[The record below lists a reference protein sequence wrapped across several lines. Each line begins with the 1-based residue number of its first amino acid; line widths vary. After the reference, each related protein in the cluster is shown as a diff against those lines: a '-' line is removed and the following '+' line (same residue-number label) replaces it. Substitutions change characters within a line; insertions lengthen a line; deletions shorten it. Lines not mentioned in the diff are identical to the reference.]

1 MRLAKLTLLGFKSFA
16 DKTEFTFNEPITAIV
31 GPNGCGKS
39 NVVDAIKW
47 VLGERSSKS
56 LRGTEMIDVI
66 FAGSAGRKPMG
77 MTAVTLTFDNP
88 ILERSLPC
96 VAPPPAESGAVDAE
110 PVEPAPDT
118 EEERVSELDS
128 PDERSPLQRGPRRRA
143 LPIDTDQVDIER
155 RLYRDGTSEYLINGR
170 KARLKDIR
178 ELFLDTGVGADAYS
192 IIEQGKVDAMLLAS
206 PQERRVVFEEAAGI
220 AKYRQRRAEAE
231 RKLERTQVNLVRAR
245 EQLESTERRLRI
257 VKGQAAKA
265 RTFRALDEEQRALK
279 MALALDQYD
288 ERHRRLTG
296 LTSQLESLSERR
308 RASHADLE
316 SLEQAR
322 QEAEL
327 GRHETADAL
336 RAAESSLQQARHEQS
351 QAELRARSAEQA
363 GEEARRQL
371 EADERSLRDAEDS
384 VRSQEAA
391 ELEARESIAALS
403 ESLSEAERALARAA
417 GVRASAA
424 ERQAALRNE
433 LNQVR
438 AQAGAIERE
447 RTGLLAAVEADQRRA
462 AALAEQV
469 GRLGLKAASVRS
481 DADRAGKDRSAAL
494 AELHETRQREEDLQA
509 RACELSGQSDRLRTD
524 RRAAAEA
531 LSDLE
536 QRAARLDERRAT
548 LEELVQSRAGIGE
561 AVKHV
566 LSLRGADAAYAGVR
580 GVLADLIEAD
590 AEHAAAV
597 EAALGRN
604 LQSLLVPTIGGVP
617 AEDARR
623 GLTGRVTFISA
634 AGIGAPPDRASA
646 TEAST
651 EGTALLPLP
660 GVVSVRAVVRV
671 RPEVLKDAGLTGE
684 VSAVLDRL
692 LGRTYMVRDLEAAL
706 MASALA
712 RAGAPGP
719 LPRFVT
725 RDGTVLEADARVV
738 AGPMNGSEADTE
750 HLGGVLQR
758 RAELDGLLGEI
769 GALNERVG
777 RDRAALAALDGEA
790 ARLADES
797 GAVRSAL
804 DEVGRRNS
812 LLESRAEQ
820 LDRDLMRLSR
830 DETTLAD
837 EIGQL
842 TARSAQLEQER
853 TGLVTRAEDLGR
865 LHAEHAER
873 AAALELELGVV
884 TEQVEAAGEQIAQ
897 ARVRVGTLGEQV
909 SAQRRERQ
917 RLEYAVEDARRRVSH
932 LQHAAA
938 ARRAS
943 LAEHEA
949 ARARGIEDAHRAGET
964 AGEAEVLAAGLRER
978 LAAATE
984 HSAALGERVLAARTA
999 AQAIER
1005 DWHALEISK
1014 REAEVKREALE
1025 DRAGTDLGV
1034 DLRSLHAEYTLLLD
1048 DEAASVGT
1056 GGDDR
1061 SHDREGEG
1069 HDTVLVRI
1077 VRVDPAP
1084 TQARLEQ
1091 IATEL
1096 RRLGNVNLDAIEEE
1110 GQLSG
1115 QNLTLAAQV
1124 QDLDTARGQLQDL
1137 IARLDNASRERFRQ
1151 TFEQVTEHFAGQDGM
1166 FRRLFGGGRAEIR
1179 LMPVVRDGVETDQ
1192 TDWLESGIEII
1203 AKPPG
1208 KEPRSISQLSGGERS
1223 MTAVALL
1230 MSIFRSRPACFC
1242 VLDEVDAALDDSN
1255 VNRFCNVVRQ
1265 FTDLSHFIVITHH
1278 KRTMHEAD
1286 MLYGV
1291 TMQERGVSR
1300 RVSVKIDQVGPD
1312 GRIREAPSGDDR
1324 AAAGGYRRGLAGMVA
1339 SSAEPVGVA
1348 VPSSGAEP

>member
-1 MRLAKLTLLGFKSFA
+1 MRLAKLTLQGFKSFA
-16 DKTEFTFNEPITAIV
+16 DRTEFTFNEPITAIV

-47 VLGERSSKS
+47 VLGERSIKS

-66 FAGSAGRKPMG
+66 FAGSAGRPPMG
-77 MTAVTLTFDNP
+77 MASVTLTFDNP
-88 ILERSLPC
+88 ILERSPS
-96 VAPPPAESGAVDAE
+96 PEGSPAGGSGASGSGPSGVDRADPELEDEEGAE
-110 PVEPAPDT
+110 AD
-118 EEERVSELDS
+118 LAA

-143 LPIDTDQVDIER
+143 LPIDTEQVDIER

-206 PQERRVVFEEAAGI
+206 PMERRLVFEEAAGI

-231 RKLERTQVNLVRAR
+231 RKLERTEANLVRAR

-265 RTFRALDEEQRALK
+265 RAFRALDEEQRALK
-279 MALALDQYD
+279 LALALDQYD
-288 ERHRRLTG
+288 ELHRRLTG
-296 LTSQLESLSERR
+296 LTSQLEALSERR
-308 RASHADLE
+308 RAAHAELE
-316 SLEQAR
+316 SLERAR

-327 GRHETADAL
+327 ARHETADAL
-336 RAAESSLQQARHEQS
+336 RGAEAALQQLRHEAS
-351 QAELRARSAEQA
+351 QAELRGRSAEQA
-363 GEEARRQL
+363 AREARQQL
-371 EADERSLRDAEDS
+371 ETDEHALREARES
-384 VRSQEAA
+384 VRTLQDA
-391 ELEARESIAALS
+391 ELEAREAIAALS
-403 ESLSEAERALARAA
+403 ESLSEAERALALAASERAA
-417 GVRASAA
+417 AS

-433 LNQVR
+433 LNQIR
-438 AQAGAIERE
+438 ARAGAIERE

-462 AALAEQV
+462 AALAEQM
-469 GRLGLKAASVRS
+469 GRLGLKAASVRG
-481 DADRAGKDRSAAL
+481 DAERAQRDRTAAL
-494 AELHETRQREEDLQA
+494 AELLEARRRAEELQA
-509 RACELSGQSDRLRTD
+509 RARDLSDRTDRLLAD

-531 LSDLE
+531 LSELE

-548 LEELVQSRAGIGE
+548 LEELVQTRAGIGA

-566 LSLRGADAAYAGVR
+566 LALRDRDPAYAAVR

-590 AEHAAAV
+590 AEHAAVV

-604 LQSLLVPTIGGVP
+604 LQSLLVPTIAGVP
-617 AEDARR
+617 PEGSR
-623 GLTGRVTFISA
+623 GALTGRVTFISA
-634 AGIGAPPDRASA
+634 AGIGADRDGAPPTPVAAD
-646 TEAST
+646 
-651 EGTALLPLP
+651 GTALLPLP

-671 RPEVLKDAGLTGE
+671 RPEVLEQPALSSE
-684 VSAVLDRL
+684 VAAVLDRL

-706 MASALA
+706 MASAMA

-719 LPRFVT
+719 APRFVT

-738 AGPMNGSEADTE
+738 AGPMNGSEADAE
-750 HLGGVLQR
+750 HLGGLLQR
-758 RAELDGLLGEI
+758 RAELGGLIVEI
-769 GALNERVG
+769 RALHERID
-777 RDRAALAALDGEA
+777 RERAALSALDGEA

-804 DEVGRRNS
+804 DEVGRRAS
-812 LLESRAEQ
+812 QLESRAEQ
-820 LDRDLMRLSR
+820 LERDLLRLGR
-830 DETTLAD
+830 EEATLAD

-842 TARSAQLEQER
+842 AARAAQLDQER
-853 TGLVTRAEDLGR
+853 AGLMTRAEGLGR
-865 LHAEHAER
+865 LHDEQLER
-873 AAALELELGVV
+873 AGVLEAELGVAG
-884 TEQVEAAGEQIAQ
+884 ERVEAANERIAQ

-909 SAQRRERQ
+909 AAQRRERQ
-917 RLEYAVEDARRRVSH
+917 RLEYAVEDARRRVTH
-932 LQHAAA
+932 LEHAVAS
-938 ARRAS
+938 RRAS

-949 ARARGIEDAHRAGET
+949 ARARAGEDARRARE
-964 AGEAEVLAAGLRER
+964 AGAEAEALAADLRRR

-984 HSAALGERVLAARTA
+984 HSTDLGQRVLAARA
-999 AQAIER
+999 ASQAIER

-1025 DRAGTDLGV
+1025 DRAGADPGV
-1034 DLRSLHAEYTLLLD
+1034 DLRALHAEYTLLLD
-1048 DEAASVGT
+1048 EEGTADAGRAPDDGAA
-1056 GGDDR
+1056 
-1061 SHDREGEG
+1061 EGPAR
-1069 HDTVLVRI
+1069 VRI
-1077 VRVDPAP
+1077 VRVEPGA
-1084 TQARLEQ
+1084 TQARIEQ
-1091 IATEL
+1091 IAAEL
-1096 RRLGNVNLDAIEEE
+1096 RRLGSVNLDAIEEE
-1110 GQLSG
+1110 GQLAG

-1137 IARLDNASRERFRQ
+1137 IGRLDRASRERFRT
-1151 TFEQVTEHFAGQDGM
+1151 TFEQVAEHFAGQDGM

-1179 LMPVVRDGVETDQ
+1179 LLPVVRDGVESDQ

-1255 VNRFCNVVRQ
+1255 VNRFCHVVRQ
-1265 FTDLSHFIVITHH
+1265 FTDLSHFIIITHH

-1291 TMQERGVSR
+1291 TMPERGVSR

-1312 GRIREAPSGDDR
+1312 GRIREAAADEDR
-1324 AAAGGYRRGLAGMVA
+1324 ARAGDYRRGLAGMVA
-1339 SSAEPVGVA
+1339 SNAEPVGVA
-1348 VPSSGAEP
+1348 PSSGSAS